1 MQYKQWCWTSRKT
14 DIYIIN
20 WDLKEA
26 GLVNQPSTYRLTPFA
41 LPITVAPRFDAIAK
55 SDWLICFRVR
65 ILRIVRPQELN
76 QDKPIESLKFLKSLW
91 SNVILKTPINH
102 KSDFFSVK
110 RHKRWCDR
118 RTKNIR
124 RHLTRVV
131 LISMDIRSLPAP
143 WRSIGLSFFSCHT
156 LTS

>member
-41 LPITVAPRFDAIAK
+41 LPITVAQRFDAIAK

-65 ILRIVRPQELN
+65 ILRIVCPQELN
-76 QDKPIESLKFLKSLW
+76 QDEPIESLKILKSLW